1 MVMGNR
7 DLKKLSRKGG
17 KKKRNYREENAVKFF

>member
-1 MVMGNR
+1 MVMGNG

-17 KKKRNYREENAVKFF
+17 RKKGTAERKNVVIGF